1 MDALLEQAV
10 QGMKK
15 NGFEVVEVRT
25 AAEACDY
32 LLAHIDAEKSVGVGG
47 SVSVRDTGVLPALA
61 QKGCKVYTS
70 WGAKPEDVPMIR
82 ENSRRADVYLSS
94 ANAVTRTGKLVL
106 VDGTGNRVGAICDGP
121 EEVYFVISHSKVVDG
136 GINTETGPLCIAAG
150 VDWLVAG
157 SSLFHAM
164 DPAAVVNV
172 LHSK

>member
-82 ENSRRADVYLSS
+82 EPQGGCISFLGQRGHAHGE
-94 ANAVTRTGKLVL
+94 A
-106 VDGTGNRVGAICDGP
+106 GA
-121 EEVYFVISHSKVVDG
+121 G
-136 GINTETGPLCIAAG
+136 GRHRQSCGR
-150 VDWLVAG
+150 
-157 SSLFHAM
+157 HM
-164 DPAAVVNV
+164 
-172 LHSK
+172 